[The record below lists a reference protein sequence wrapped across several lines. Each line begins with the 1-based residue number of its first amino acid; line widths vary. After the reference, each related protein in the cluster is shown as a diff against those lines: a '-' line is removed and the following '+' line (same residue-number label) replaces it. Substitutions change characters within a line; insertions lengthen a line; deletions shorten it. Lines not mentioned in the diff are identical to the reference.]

1 MEFMSSTRA
10 MEMLE
15 TGLVVGMN
23 PVITMFFKEQTRDMF
38 PSQAAWSH
46 QLGVRCACGVGYVG
60 VWVRPI
66 HLLSTD

>member
-46 QLGVRCACGVGYVG
+46 QLGVRLLVA
-60 VWVRPI
+60 
-66 HLLSTD
+66 HSSLSTITSPH

>member
-46 QLGVRCACGVGYVG
+46 QLGVRVLALAVLPFYTITS
-60 VWVRPI
+60 P
-66 HLLSTD
+66 H

>member
-23 PVITMFFKEQTRDMF
+23 PVITMFFKVRVACALPPTHTC
-38 PSQAAWSH
+38 A
-46 QLGVRCACGVGYVG
+46 GVSPY
-60 VWVRPI
+60 
-66 HLLSTD
+66 